1 MFRFSTFR
9 YALPTSMRVK
19 QYIDHLYP
27 KDGKELL
34 PMQDIMPSAHDGMH
48 TAIEFQ
54 KMFLETICNNS
65 HTTTTSST
73 STATTQ
79 PVTVG
84 GWVCTLPGDGLLRN
98 MGHHETI
105 YSPIP
110 SDLVAVASSSSS
122 SSDNNIN
129 NRNNNNNNNNRLS
142 FSKKRKR
149 IQSLEMVLAVRLDE
163 NTIST
168 PNPIIE
174 KVAPAILLRG
184 SRYPFY
190 APHVPG
196 FASDLSSAVH
206 LIIGGNSNSGSSS
219 SVVGIDYASLP
230 FNLEGMGT
238 VLTLGVEPIC
248 VGYIQKF
255 HLHDAVSGAAQYIQM
270 NFDRQQEEKSSSL
283 KKPPT
288 TTSTSLQ
295 QKENVNPAENNE
307 ATTVSGMSSGGGEFL
322 RDKCGIKTAGGGMR
336 GKWWFA
342 TGCLSRVP
350 AAVGNYRANF
360 GLLGDVNITITE

>member
-9 YALPTSMRVK
+9 YALPTSMRIK
-19 QYIDHLYP
+19 QYVDHLYP

-54 KMFLETICNNS
+54 KMFLENICNNGTVS
-65 HTTTTSST
+65 ASST
-73 STATTQ
+73 SSSTFITPA

-84 GWVCTLPGDGLLRN
+84 GWICTLPGDGLLRN
-98 MGHHETI
+98 MGHHDAI

-110 SDLVAVASSSSS
+110 SDLV
-122 SSDNNIN
+122 SSDLSKIN
-129 NRNNNNNNNNRLS
+129 NKSNNNNNTTTTTATTKLA

-163 NTIST
+163 TTIST
-168 PNPIIE
+168 PNPTIAQ
-174 KVAPAILLRG
+174 VAPAILLRG

-206 LIIGGNSNSGSSS
+206 LVIGGNGLEYS
-219 SVVGIDYASLP
+219 SLP
-230 FNLEGMGT
+230 FNLDGMGT
-238 VLTLGVEPIC
+238 VLSLGVEPIC

-255 HLHDAVSGAAQYIQM
+255 HLQDAVSGAAQYISM
-270 NFDRQQEEKSSSL
+270 NFDRQKQEEKSGV
-283 KKPPT
+283 KKPHQQQQNET
-288 TTSTSLQ
+288 TEETITTS
-295 QKENVNPAENNE
+295 NNN
-307 ATTVSGMSSGGGEFL
+307 SGSGPGEFL

-360 GLLGDVNITITE
+360 GLFGDVNISITE